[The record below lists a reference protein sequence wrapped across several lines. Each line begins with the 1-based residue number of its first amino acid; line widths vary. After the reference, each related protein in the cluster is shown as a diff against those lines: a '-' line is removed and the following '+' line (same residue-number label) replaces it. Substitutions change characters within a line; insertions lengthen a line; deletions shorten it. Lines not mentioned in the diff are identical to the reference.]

1 MPLDFIAGLV
11 FGLIDL
17 IRLSLIVA
25 IPVFLVVLVGQKL
38 GKRIQATFEQS
49 WIVSAFVTTFIVLF
63 PIVFLAYLIPYALGY
78 FASPFAGMPLPEFM
92 QLTLVD
98 YAMMVI
104 LTIVKNVITAFI
116 FAVLLMPLIFFASF
130 VEEKFKEKTKLP
142 ELANLFIAIFIT
154 AFAAWIIILFIFPW
168 IYTGIFELLWWGL

>member
-1 MPLDFIAGLV
+1 M
-11 FGLIDL
+11 
-17 IRLSLIVA
+17 
-25 IPVFLVVLVGQKL
+25 
-38 GKRIQATFEQS
+38 
-49 WIVSAFVTTFIVLF
+49 FIVLL

-78 FASPFAGMPLPEFM
+78 FASPFVGMPLPEFM

-116 FAVLLMPLIFFASF
+116 FAVLLMPLLFFAAF
-130 VEEKFKEKTKLP
+130 VDEKFKEKTKLP

-168 IYTGIFELLWWGL
+168 IYTAIFELLWWGL